1 MMKSAISI
9 ERRLRRNRS
18 QQGDALFEALIGF
31 MLLMV
36 LGLGLSYAA
45 ARAMNSQRYA
55 STQNIA
61 LNQMRDWLH
70 KDPTADGGGVQ
81 ALCDKAATKD
91 ISITPVGGTALNIP
105 VTASN
110 CLKNDVTVGV
120 ATDATLSVTLKGT
133 NANSVYTRMSL
144 GTAADNDNARS
155 LLGNGSTVLSQ

>member
-1 MMKSAISI
+1 MTKKAICT
-9 ERRLRRNRS
+9 ERSRRRGRS
-18 QQGDALFEALIGF
+18 QRGDALLEALIGF

-45 ARAMNSQRYA
+45 ARTMNSQRYA

-61 LNQMRDWLH
+61 LNQMRGLLQDDAKGLR
-70 KDPTADGGGVQ
+70 TLCASGG
-81 ALCDKAATKD
+81 ATQQVK
-91 ISITPVGGTALNIP
+91 ITPVGGDPLQIP

-110 CLKNDVTVGV
+110 CAQSDVTVGV
-120 ATDATLSVTLKGT
+120 AGNATLSVTLKG
-133 NANSVYTRMSL
+133 NSANSVYTRMSL

>member
-1 MMKSAISI
+1 MTKKAICI
-9 ERRLRRNRS
+9 ERSRRRGHT
-18 QQGDALFEALIGF
+18 QRGDALLEALIGF

-61 LNQMRDWLH
+61 LNQMRGLLQDDAKGLR
-70 KDPTADGGGVQ
+70 TLCAGGGITQQVN
-81 ALCDKAATKD
+81 
-91 ISITPVGGTALNIP
+91 ITPVGGDPLQIP

-110 CLKNDVTVGV
+110 CAQNDVTVGV
-120 ATDATLSVTLKGT
+120 AGDTTLSVTLKGNT
-133 NANSVYTRMSL
+133 ANSVYTRMSL

>member
-1 MMKSAISI
+1 MTSQSI
-9 ERRLRRNRS
+9 CLERRRRRSHS

-61 LNQMRDWLH
+61 LNQMRGFLQSDEENS
-70 KDPTADGGGVQ
+70 GGVRN
-81 ALCDKAATKD
+81 LCNPAVTKN
-91 ISITPVGGTALNIP
+91 ISITPVGGNALTIP
-105 VTASN
+105 LTASN
-110 CLKNDVTVGV
+110 CAQNDVTVGV
-120 ATDATLSVTLKGT
+120 AGNASLNVTLSGSK
-133 NANSVYTRMSL
+133 ANSVYTRMSL

-155 LLGNGSTVLSQ
+155 LLGDASTVLSQ